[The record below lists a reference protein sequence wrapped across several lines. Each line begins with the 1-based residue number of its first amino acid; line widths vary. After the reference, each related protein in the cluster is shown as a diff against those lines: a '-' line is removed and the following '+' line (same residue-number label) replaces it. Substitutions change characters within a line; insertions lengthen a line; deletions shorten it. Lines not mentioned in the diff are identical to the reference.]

1 MKTTKEYIEDTN
13 IEEVEPKPTL
23 EEILN
28 STNEIQS
35 EWNKPQDDVPFEP
48 YVPGEEELAEIK
60 KQNRMAEIKSRL
72 NALDQDIIQHEAGE
86 IVPNYPERLE
96 EFRALHN
103 ELRALEG
110 KEPRKEQI

>member
-1 MKTTKEYIEDTN
+1 MEKYIN
-13 IEEVEPKPTL
+13 L
-23 EEILN
+23 EELEPIKPEPTEFEKVMAN
-28 STNEIQS
+28 IDAMQS

-48 YVPGEEELAEIK
+48 YVPSEEELAEIK

-86 IVPNYPERLE
+86 IVPNYPERLA
-96 EFRALHN
+96 EFRTLHN